1 MRFSQLDRITEL
13 HPGVRIA
20 AEKTLLADEN
30 YLQDH
35 FPRFPVMPGVLMLE
49 AMYQAAAWL
58 ARRSENFA
66 NTVVV
71 LKEARAVKFYDFVA
85 PGQTLVVTAEIAKWE
100 EQTASFKSQGTVE
113 GRLAVGARLVLDRY
127 CIGERY
133 PHRGVTDDYARR
145 ELRKVFDRLWPAAA
159 SVAKVD

>member
-20 AEKTLLADEN
+20 AEKTLLADET

-58 ARRSENFA
+58 ARRSEGFA

-71 LKEARAVKFYDFVA
+71 LKEARNVKYYDFVA

-100 EQTASFKSQGTVE
+100 EQTTSFKAQGTVE

-133 PHRGVTDDYARR
+133 PHRGVTDDYTRC

-159 SVAKVD
+159 SVPVVD